1 MALVVKNLRPH
12 EGNVTDADL
21 IPGVGRFPG
30 ERKGN
35 PFQHSY
41 LEIPWTEKS
50 GGLQSIG
57 SQKSRIQLSIHT
69 QTHV

>member
-41 LEIPWTEKS
+41 LGNPVDREVWWATVH
-50 GGLQSIG
+50 
-57 SQKSRIQLSIHT
+57 RIAEE
-69 QTHV
+69 